1 MFIIYDQ
8 LNRYSL
14 LFLSLTFFMTYTR
27 SDAGWV
33 GCTLLRTKLWINVV
47 YSAEAGTFERHIM
60 SGLGIWALT
69 AGHINRDLTRGPGTR
84 RVWERCARSPRDRPE
99 IASRSRRPLSA
110 PLGRVGGQ
118 RDASRR

>member
-1 MFIIYDQ
+1 MRVHRSFHEWAREKGMFIIYDQ

-47 YSAEAGTFERHIM
+47 YSAEAGTFDIF
-60 SGLGIWALT
+60 
-69 AGHINRDLTRGPGTR
+69 
-84 RVWERCARSPRDRPE
+84 
-99 IASRSRRPLSA
+99 
-110 PLGRVGGQ
+110 
-118 RDASRR
+118 